1 MRDEV
6 TMHGD
11 HRARTI
17 DSIPATVLESRPSAL
32 NKHLSETTGLT
43 VFRNRQ
49 EFPYSQDGLTSRV
62 FVLAAQ

>member
-6 TMHGD
+6 AMHGD

-17 DSIPATVLESRPSAL
+17 DSTVLESLPSAL

-49 EFPYSQDGLTSRV
+49 EFPYSQDGLTTRV